1 MAWLAFVLIF
11 FVVFS
16 GWCHFLLTTTKN
28 NCCQSSMAV
37 KPKKE
42 WNFLKIFTAS
52 IVTSRLT
59 FCVLKAIFKELNRWQ
74 SIPESVKVKKKSQ
87 SMEMQTH
94 CTYATLY
101 ACGGWFGLFHLQT
114 SASIHSSNKSAD
126 STLSVLVKVALSLSH
141 QVEMI
146 TQNSM
151 FFVIFPPFCYSP
163 KHSLRTLI
171 LAPYNTRRRNT
182 AVGHWLNVSVTL

>member
-1 MAWLAFVLIF
+1 MWEHIFISKEKDGMLAATFSRTVWKTQTPINTSNEQLKRGRSHRVEKNNPSNWSLNYVLDKWLDLCLFWFF

-74 SIPESVKVKKKSQ
+74 SIPESVKVKKKVKAWKCKPIALTPHF
-87 SMEMQTH
+87 ML
-94 CTYATLY
+94 AVD
-101 ACGGWFGLFHLQT
+101 GLGYFICRL
-114 SASIHSSNKSAD
+114 
-126 STLSVLVKVALSLSH
+126 L
-141 QVEMI
+141 
-146 TQNSM
+146 
-151 FFVIFPPFCYSP
+151 PPFIP
-163 KHSLRTLI
+163 VTKVLI
-171 LAPYNTRRRNT
+171 APY
-182 AVGHWLNVSVTL
+182 LF